1 MCSLAVQYRM
11 GEESLASRI
20 GQSVARAG
28 ELLHL
33 HHDSYPDY
41 WLWSEQV
48 MSHARLRLELPTV
61 FGWTL
66 YLGDS
71 VKSRTIYNYPMQGNG
86 SEMLRLACWLAT
98 ERGIK
103 VCAPIH
109 DALLVEAPLN
119 SLDETVAMTQG
130 AMVEASRIILNGF
143 SLRSEAKLV
152 VHPHRYEDEKG
163 AAMWNL
169 VWEEAGSLKK

>member
-66 YLGDS
+66 HLGDS

-86 SEMLRLACWLAT
+86 SEMLRLACCLAT